1 MTKYLPALR
10 LPVPDAAHRER
21 LTKGAQDRAALQGQ
35 LQRGETPTG
44 YRAQWL
50 RRSAMAVIKTIAE
63 CGEALDVEHPEQA
76 VSMADTLDVL
86 ACARRI
92 LLASVPPVL
101 ENRDLVE

>member
-21 LTKGAQDRAALQGQ
+21 LTKGAQDRAAVQEQ

-50 RRSAMAVIKTIAE
+50 RRSAMAVIKTVAE
-63 CGEALDVEHPEQA
+63 CGEALDAEHPEQA
-76 VSMADTLDVL
+76 VSLADTLDVL

-92 LLASVPPVL
+92 LLASVPQSS
-101 ENRDLVE
+101 RSDDLV